1 MKTKVELKKYKL
13 VWAPSAQ
20 EIATVLASSPAK
32 ARALAPMPWRK
43 FRGEIYAV
51 E

>member
-1 MKTKVELKKYKL
+1 MKTKRELKKYRL
-13 VWAPSAQ
+13 VWSP
-20 EIATVLASSPAK
+20 EGRTIATVLASSPAK
-32 ARALAPMPWRK
+32 ARALAPLPWRK